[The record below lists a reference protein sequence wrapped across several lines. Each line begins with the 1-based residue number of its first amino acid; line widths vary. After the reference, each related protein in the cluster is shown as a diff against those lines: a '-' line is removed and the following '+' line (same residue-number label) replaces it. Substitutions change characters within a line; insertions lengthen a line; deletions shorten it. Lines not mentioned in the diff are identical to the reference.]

1 MAVVAV
7 AASLLS
13 ERWMAAEA
21 EQKTTRNEEEDD
33 DSYGEGS
40 EDMVFWLAFVVYV
53 AWMAVL
59 VAGGGSAGLPC
70 VMTLQSAKWKEFA

>member
-1 MAVVAV
+1 MVAV

-13 ERWMAAEA
+13 KRWIAAAEA
-21 EQKTTRNEEEDD
+21 EQKTTRTEEEDD